1 MKENIRND
9 FSIPSSGT
17 SGNEFYHPTL
27 KGQIGSDIGGRQH
40 FAAWNSHLHTKE
52 VLFLSFARASFS
64 RKDQND
70 ALQGVVGPDS
80 CLIQLPPLDHFIMGQ
95 LDAIYLTSPWNPTP
109 LMEPVSTS

>member
-1 MKENIRND
+1 M
-9 FSIPSSGT
+9 PLGPQQ
-17 SGNEFYHPTL
+17 YHL
-27 KGQIGSDIGGRQH
+27 IGSDIGGRQH

-52 VLFLSFARASFS
+52 VLFLSFAPASFS

-95 LDAIYLTSPWNPTP
+95 LDAIYLTRPWNPTP
-109 LMEPVSTS
+109 LMEPVSTSQSQCDPRELLPACFKPTT